1 MKRGLLVLGA
11 LAVMTS
17 ACGERGTAADA
28 GAATAT
34 ATAEKD
40 SLLSE
45 VLETT
50 KLVNDLNAELA
61 KARGVGVSPVL
72 EGEQAATGKAA
83 ERQIVLGKVREVVA
97 RLTEAEAQLEKTR
110 ARLATVTAQDKKLLA
125 QIDQYK
131 KTLTEL
137 RTTTEAQMTEL
148 NGIIASQREEIG
160 ALRQDRDTLL
170 GETYQLT
177 ADKQAYQDSVRQMT
191 VEKNR
196 VYVLAGTKAELEKKG
211 IVVSEGSKFLVFGGK
226 QTVPAR
232 TLDPE
237 QFIMLDKTEDK
248 VIPLPNP
255 KKTYKIV
262 TRQSPQYLEPA
273 DTAKKAQQMLAKGQ
287 VQGELRIA
295 SPDEFWAPSKYLIL
309 VEN

>member
-1 MKRGLLVLGA
+1 MKRGLLVLGTM
-11 LAVMTS
+11 AVMAS
-17 ACGERGTAADA
+17 ACGERGAPGAGTATAA
-28 GAATAT
+28 

-131 KTLTEL
+131 KTLTDL
-137 RTTTEAQMTEL
+137 RTTTEAQMAEL
-148 NGIIASQREEIG
+148 NGIIAAQREEIG
-160 ALRQDRDTLL
+160 ALRTDRDTLL

-191 VEKNR
+191 IEKNR

-232 TLDPE
+232 QLDPE